1 MAMGDPSAYDRQ
13 KKIDQMRMGRGKASA
28 GPLRQVTQDSKGN
41 TTVRQRPAE
50 MAMPTVLPRP
60 ISIERSPEYYADR
73 DRANEFVSSLDNR
86 DRAMAIPTA
95 ADAARAEK
103 VMRDRNMV
111 VPTERKPMEN
121 GPRQYANFAE
131 FMKTMGLGK

>member
-1 MAMGDPSAYDRQ
+1 MAIGDASAYDRQ

-41 TTVRQRPAE
+41 TTVRQRPAD
-50 MAMPTVLPRP
+50 MPMPTVLPKPMAIRREALP
-60 ISIERSPEYYADR
+60 APDMDAMTSRGATVTP
-73 DRANEFVSSLDNR
+73 SSGVMR

-95 ADAARAEK
+95 ADAARAE
-103 VMRDRNMV
+103 
-111 VPTERKPMEN
+111 RKPMED
-121 GPRQYANFAE
+121 GPRSYANFAE

>member
-41 TTVRQRPAE
+41 TTVRQRPAD
-50 MAMPTVLPRP
+50 MAMPTVLPKPMAIRREP
-60 ISIERSPEYYADR
+60 LPAPDMDAMTSRGATVTP
-73 DRANEFVSSLDNR
+73 SSGVMR

-95 ADAARAEK
+95 ADAARAE
-103 VMRDRNMV
+103 
-111 VPTERKPMEN
+111 RKPMED
-121 GPRQYANFAE
+121 GSRSYANFAE

>member
-41 TTVRQRPAE
+41 TTIRQRPAD
-50 MAMPTVLPRP
+50 MAMPTVLPRSV
-60 ISIERSPEYYADR
+60 SIEKGPEDFAERDQANALAMRSRGATMGNSDR
-73 DRANEFVSSLDNR
+73 VL
-86 DRAMAIPTA
+86 AIPTA
-95 ADAARAEK
+95 ADAARAA
-103 VMRDRNMV
+103 
-111 VPTERKPMEN
+111 RKPMAKE
-121 GPRQYANFAE
+121 GPREYANFAE